1 MTPIRVELS
10 NVTYNAAN
18 QSFEARAT
26 LHDMGIRHSYACMI
40 EGPIKMLIP
49 EIGEAEIL
57 TRAADLIVSLPEAS
71 AQFHCIKQ
79 AGARQDHGRRPR
91 IAFS

>member
-40 EGPIKMLIP
+40 EGPITM
-49 EIGEAEIL
+49 GFDD
-57 TRAADLIVSLPEAS
+57 AAGKLSR
-71 AQFHCIKQ
+71 Q
-79 AGARQDHGRRPR
+79 AFKIHRLAGRMRSRGQHPQVQR
-91 IAFS
+91 LLSSITDPMEMAA